1 MGHQRLGPQPGRLDS
16 AQRQSRRPF
25 RAQALLRGWHGR
37 VRARVAGLRAVDIR
51 RGTHRGTGVSR
62 RRGRHDVGTGAV
74 HPEPGVLRG
83 TRAGAI
89 GIWATCAGL
98 GFGLGPVVGGLLL
111 GVFGWSS
118 VFWVNV
124 PFAVAGIALT
134 VTVVPESRNPDYRPL
149 DVPGVLTSATGL
161 LALTFGLIELSSSSW
176 TSPLVWAPIATG
188 FVLLASFTWR
198 EQRAP
203 FPMIPSEVVKL
214 RRFTISC
221 GVYLV
226 SYAALTAVY
235 FYLTLLYQDVDG
247 WTALRT
253 GLSWLFMNVPFL
265 VVAQFAGRLSRRL
278 SASAIIAGGC
288 LVTAAG
294 VFTFSTL
301 TPSSPFVI
309 AVIGYVGFGTGTGMW
324 IPGVAN
330 VAMRDVPPGL
340 SGTASGVFNAS
351 RQVGTSAGL
360 AILGAVEA
368 GAATSAWGSHVAH
381 LPRWRF
387 LSRDFSSSL
396 RRSSRYSGCVTTAGR
411 SWTQPGL
418 YQRGTPVPRR
428 RRGSGHRRTGGH
440 LAPALMIRSG
450 RGYRAVATGRCH
462 QTLVTLGGPA
472 LAAGCR
478 DRPGWSRMGPGR
490 VAYYAAACGQDSQVD
505 FTAVRPRI
513 RKYDDLAREFSKAGR
528 RRELLARDAVHRG
541 HRASARESYFT
552 AAVLYGAGSMGH
564 RSQHGIQS
572 PARPREKADADR
584 ADGHGAGRSVV

>member
-1 MGHQRLGPQPGRLDS
+1 MTK
-16 AQRQSRRPF
+16 
-25 RAQALLRGWHGR
+25 ALEGR
-37 VRARVAGLRAVDIR
+37 VPI
-51 RGTHRGTGVSR
+51 HTGPEMNSACR
-62 RRGRHDVGTGAV
+62 RRLTLVAMCIAQGMILLDVTIVNVALPSIQRELHESSGELEWVISAYALSLAALIPLSGSLGDRFGRKRFFTAGMVVFALGSMACALSSSAVELIAARAFQGVGGAMMSALALSILSQAYS
-74 HPEPGVLRG
+74 GKA
-83 TRAGAI
+83 RAGAI

-118 VFWVNV
+118 VFWVNL

-134 VTVVPESRNPDYRPL
+134 VTVVPESRNPDCRPL
-149 DVPGVLTSATGL
+149 DIPGVLTSAAGL
-161 LALTFGLIELSSSSW
+161 LALTFGLIESSSSSW
-176 TSPLVWAPIATG
+176 TSPVVWAPIAAG
-188 FVLLASFTWR
+188 FVLLASFAAW

-203 FPMIPSEVVKL
+203 FPMVPAEVVKL
-214 RRFTISC
+214 RRFTTSC

-278 SASAIIAGGC
+278 SARAIVAGGC

-309 AVIGYVGFGTGTGMW
+309 AVIGYVVFGTGTGMW

-351 RQVGTSAGL
+351 RQVGTSVGL

-381 LPRWRF
+381 LPGAARQAAIGQAHSVASAQIGSVTRV
-387 LSRDFSSSL
+387 LGAGERATAEQAFS
-396 RRSSRYSGCVTTAGR
+396 
-411 SWTQPGL
+411 
-418 YQRGTPVPRR
+418 
-428 RRGSGHRRTGGH
+428 H
-440 LAPALMIRSG
+440 
-450 RGYRAVATGRCH
+450 GYAVAV
-462 QTLVTLGGPA
+462 LV
-472 LAAGCR
+472 AGFFL
-478 DRPGWSRMGPGR
+478 
-490 VAYYAAACGQDSQVD
+490 VA
-505 FTAVRPRI
+505 
-513 RKYDDLAREFSKAGR
+513 
-528 RRELLARDAVHRG
+528 
-541 HRASARESYFT
+541 
-552 AAVLYGAGSMGH
+552 AAVLAVFGLRHDRRPELDAV
-564 RSQHGIQS
+564 RSLSTGDPGS
-572 PARPREKADADR
+572 PASTRL
-584 ADGHGAGRSVV
+584 GASPNRWSSGPGLNDQIRKGLSCRRNR

>member
-1 MGHQRLGPQPGRLDS
+1 MTK
-16 AQRQSRRPF
+16 
-25 RAQALLRGWHGR
+25 ALEGR
-37 VRARVAGLRAVDIR
+37 VPI
-51 RGTHRGTGVSR
+51 HTGPELNSAWR
-62 RRGRHDVGTGAV
+62 RRLTLVAMCIAQGMILLDVTIVNVALPSIQRELHESSGELEWVISAYALSLAALIPLSGSLGDRFGRKRFFTAGMVVFALGSMACALSSSAVELIAARAFQGVGGAMMSALALSILSQAYS
-74 HPEPGVLRG
+74 GKA
-83 TRAGAI
+83 RAGAI

-118 VFWVNV
+118 VFWVNL

-134 VTVVPESRNPDYRPL
+134 VTVVPESRNPDCRPL
-149 DVPGVLTSATGL
+149 DIPGVLTSAAGL
-161 LALTFGLIELSSSSW
+161 LALTFGLIESSSSSW
-176 TSPLVWAPIATG
+176 TSPVVWTPIAAG
-188 FVLLASFTWR
+188 FVLLASFAAW

-203 FPMIPSEVVKL
+203 FPMVPSEVVKL
-214 RRFTISC
+214 RRFTTSC

-278 SASAIIAGGC
+278 SARAIVAGGC

-309 AVIGYVGFGTGTGMW
+309 AVIGYVVFGTGTGMW

-351 RQVGTSAGL
+351 RQVGTSVGL

-381 LPRWRF
+381 LPGAARQAAIGQAHSVASAQIGSVTRV
-387 LSRDFSSSL
+387 LGAGERATAEQAFS
-396 RRSSRYSGCVTTAGR
+396 
-411 SWTQPGL
+411 
-418 YQRGTPVPRR
+418 
-428 RRGSGHRRTGGH
+428 H
-440 LAPALMIRSG
+440 
-450 RGYRAVATGRCH
+450 GYAVAV
-462 QTLVTLGGPA
+462 LV
-472 LAAGCR
+472 AGFFL
-478 DRPGWSRMGPGR
+478 
-490 VAYYAAACGQDSQVD
+490 VA
-505 FTAVRPRI
+505 
-513 RKYDDLAREFSKAGR
+513 
-528 RRELLARDAVHRG
+528 
-541 HRASARESYFT
+541 
-552 AAVLYGAGSMGH
+552 AAVLAVFGLRHDRRPELDAVGSLSTGDP
-564 RSQHGIQS
+564 GS
-572 PARPREKADADR
+572 PASKRL
-584 ADGHGAGRSVV
+584 GASPNRWSSGPGLNDQIRKGLSCRRNR